1 MDLRLARIILFTA
14 NLEALTAF
22 YRDVIGLTVVGREPG
37 WVEFAAGGCA
47 IALHKGRGKP
57 GARPPKLVFHAAD
70 VAAARAALI
79 RKGMVS
85 LGPVKSATHFD
96 MCDGVDPDGNPI
108 QLSSRRMSA
117 GG

>member
-14 NLEALTAF
+14 DVEALTAF
-22 YRDVIGLTVVGREPG
+22 YRDVIGLTVVGREPR

-47 IALHKGRGKP
+47 IAMHKGRAKP

-70 VAAARAALI
+70 VAAARAALV
-79 RKGMVS
+79 RKGMTT

-96 MCDGVDPDGNPI
+96 MCDGSDPDGNPI
-108 QLSSRRMSA
+108 QISSRPLA
-117 GG
+117 AA